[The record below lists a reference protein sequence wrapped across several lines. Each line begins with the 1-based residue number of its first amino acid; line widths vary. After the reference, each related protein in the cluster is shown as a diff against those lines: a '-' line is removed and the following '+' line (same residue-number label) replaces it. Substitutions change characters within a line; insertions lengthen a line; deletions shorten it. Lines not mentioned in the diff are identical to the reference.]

1 MCENSY
7 LGRWWWNLDQVARD
21 SSLNSSSRE
30 NAAAFQQH
38 FVQELEYVET
48 HECFNFQLNSQFYW
62 VGLQKKK
69 RELGLIS
76 LGTQLIKEKV

>member
-38 FVQELEYVET
+38 FVQELDYVET
-48 HECFNFQLNSQFYW
+48 HKCFSFQPKSQFYW
-62 VGLQKKK
+62 VGLQIKKK
-69 RELGLIS
+69 GDGPYLTWDPID
-76 LGTQLIKEKV
+76 KEKG